1 VLSARSGDAVS
12 MEDEPRLEWEDLT
25 RILLLLMKIDAKLD
39 ELLGWEDDDA
49 EEEGSES

>member
-1 VLSARSGDAVS
+1 VGDAVPV
-12 MEDEPRLEWEDLT
+12 EDEPRLDWDDVS
-25 RILLLLMKIDAKLD
+25 RILILLMKIDAKLD